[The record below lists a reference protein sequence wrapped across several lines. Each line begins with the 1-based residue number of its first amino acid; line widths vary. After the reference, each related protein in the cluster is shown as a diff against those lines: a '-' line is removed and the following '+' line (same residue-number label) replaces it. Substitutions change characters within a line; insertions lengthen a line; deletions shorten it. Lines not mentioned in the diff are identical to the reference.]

1 VETWLRDPFAIYA
14 RHVLRLRP
22 LDPLEQVVDVA
33 DYGRLVHAGLHDFYS
48 RGGDPRAPG
57 ALEELTN
64 ALHARLRQA
73 ALRESLLTWWT
84 PQLAR
89 IAAFVIETE
98 RARPAPSGLWVETS
112 GVWHLADLDFTLRG
126 RADRIERD
134 SAGGLTIIDYKTGTV
149 PSDPEVRA
157 GLAPQL
163 PLEAAMAAAGAFP
176 GVPDARVVGLEYWR
190 LTGRRESGA
199 VFAAGGR
206 KADVAELVA
215 DSACGLRRLIAA
227 FDDPAQPYLAQPI
240 PGIRPRFSD
249 YAQLA
254 RVGEFSAG
262 TDEE

>member
-1 VETWLRDPFAIYA
+1 
-14 RHVLRLRP
+14 
-22 LDPLEQVVDVA
+22 
-33 DYGRLVHAGLHDFYS
+33 
-48 RGGDPRAPG
+48 
-57 ALEELTN
+57 
-64 ALHARLRQA
+64 
-73 ALRESLLTWWT
+73 
-84 PQLAR
+84 
-89 IAAFVIETE
+89 
-98 RARPAPSGLWVETS
+98 
-112 GVWHLADLDFTLRG
+112 
-126 RADRIERD
+126 
-134 SAGGLTIIDYKTGTV
+134 
-149 PSDPEVRA
+149 
-157 GLAPQL
+157 L